1 VPILAFLARACPE
14 LAEEVGGDAAGLASL
29 SVLHEPPMG
38 NRSGASF
45 AKNAKERGTPMAVVA
60 ATSKTWAT
68 RLWRDPLNFAWA

>member
-1 VPILAFLARACPE
+1 
-14 LAEEVGGDAAGLASL
+14 L

-68 RLWRDPLNFAWA
+68 RLWRDALNFAWA

>member
-1 VPILAFLARACPE
+1 LRFSQE
-14 LAEEVGGDAAGLASL
+14 LAQSLPKEWAAMLPGSASL

-45 AKNAKERGTPMAVVA
+45 EKNAKERGTPMAVVA

-68 RLWRDPLNFAWA
+68 RLWRDALNFAWA